1 MVKRLSLGSSIGASF
16 LSVPAEDI
24 HHLEAYVGLE
34 RKVKL
39 WDNQMRF
46 GIHYLFQPTD
56 AAGGIR
62 WKVSM
67 DVKDTFTD
75 RWNY

>member
-1 MVKRLSLGSSIGASF
+1 MN
-16 LSVPAEDI
+16 DI
-24 HHLEAYVGLE
+24 SHFEAYVGLE

-39 WDNQMRF
+39 WDTPIRF
-46 GIHYLFQPTD
+46 GIHHLFLPND
-56 AAGGIR
+56 AAVGFR